1 MVFQF
6 VAFLP
11 VSFAQMYSRIE
22 ADFTV
27 KERSFDGKQKLYS
40 GRVYYDLNQKK
51 IIYDITFPK
60 KSVLVMTPEG
70 MVAVQDGE
78 VRSET
83 KVNHLVKFSIFHLSL
98 MGSLDN
104 FGLEDTPF
112 ELENVEKSGDK
123 VISTWRLPEQMVEQ
137 KSKIMLSQVDKILQG
152 MVSFDMEG
160 NILSKHIFEEYM
172 SIKGVRFPARVLQ
185 FDYKDGEVINTRITT
200 YRDVIINN
208 TGNEEYYNYNIPG
221 L

>member
-1 MVFQF
+1 
-6 VAFLP
+6 
-11 VSFAQMYSRIE
+11 MYSRIE

-51 IIYDITFPK
+51 IVYDITFPR

-70 MVAVQDGE
+70 MLAIQDGE

-83 KVNHLVKFSIFHLSL
+83 KVSHLVKFSIFHLSL

-104 FGLEDTPF
+104 FGLGETPF
-112 ELENVEKSGDK
+112 ELEEVEKSGDK
-123 VISTWRLPEQMVEQ
+123 VISTWKLPEQMVEQ
-137 KSKIMLSQVDKILQG
+137 KSKIMLSQVDKNLQG
-152 MVSFDMEG
+152 MVSFDVEG
-160 NILSKHIFEEYM
+160 NMISKHIFENYVN
-172 SIKGVRFPARVLQ
+172 IKGVGFPTRVLQ
-185 FDYKDGEVINTRITT
+185 FDYQKGEVINTRITT
-200 YRDVIINN
+200 YRNVVINN
-208 TGNEEYYNYNIPG
+208 TGNEEYYNYRIPG